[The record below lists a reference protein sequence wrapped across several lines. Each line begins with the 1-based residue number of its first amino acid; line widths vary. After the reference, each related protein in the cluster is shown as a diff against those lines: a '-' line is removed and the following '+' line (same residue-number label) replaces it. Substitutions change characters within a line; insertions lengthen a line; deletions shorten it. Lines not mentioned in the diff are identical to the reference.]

1 MTEDSAPASAPLSLA
16 AQMMISLAALA
27 LLSTLVVGLPAI
39 WLVRNQLESQARAQL
54 QQGMQASQALY
65 AVQLKELAGL
75 ATLTAERPS
84 LAALLRQAQNAPR
97 SADDDLLTYLDTLR
111 DGADLDLIAVCD
123 EASAPLA
130 QVDDAAGAAQLPP
143 LCTLA
148 AGATVLVTQPSGVL
162 PQVWLVAAQPLASG
176 ADAVAGMVVTARWL
190 DLAHTQEMR
199 SQTGLEHTLLVG
211 DLPVVSSLV
220 EDAEASLSGNTS
232 GQPGRS
238 RISWHGQ
245 PFYTDRFT
253 LATQHDGTTTTVEG
267 ALDVTRLVAAE
278 QRLLRL
284 LLASMAL
291 ATVLG
296 LGLAVALARRIS
308 SSLADLARAA
318 AAMRSGNLSSPI
330 AFDASVR
337 EVALL
342 GESLE
347 VTRADLQ
354 RSLAELRQEKA
365 LTDHFLANVSHEF
378 RTPLTAV
385 AASVEL
391 LIDQAAELSPAELQE
406 LLTTLH
412 LGVLNLHKLVDNL
425 LESANIEAGRFR
437 ARPRPANLGEI
448 IANAA
453 ATMQPLLDRH
463 GQRLVVELPA
473 AIPVV
478 MADPRRIVQVLV
490 NLLSNASNAQRGL
503 AASQITI
510 SALLEADGQTVRV
523 LVADQG
529 PGIPLEQRAA
539 LLQGRRF
546 AGTGSDAPGGFG
558 LGLSVVKAIVEGHGG
573 RWGIDDRAGGGAV
586 AWFTLPRAVSQGLE
600 IPGQQHQGPSGPGGT

>member
-97 SADDDLLTYLDTLR
+97 SADDDLLAYLDTLR
-111 DGADLDLIAVCD
+111 EGADLDLIAVCD
-123 EASAPLA
+123 EAGAPLA

-162 PQVWLVAAQPLASG
+162 PQVWLAAAQPLASG

-220 EDAEASLSGNTS
+220 GDAEAPQSGSTP
-232 GQPGRS
+232 GRPGRS
-238 RISWHGQ
+238 RFSWHGQ

-253 LATQHDGTTTTVEG
+253 LATQHDGTTTVEG

-308 SSLADLARAA
+308 SPLADLARAA

-391 LIDQAAELSPAELQE
+391 LIDQAAELNPAELQE

-448 IANAA
+448 IADAA
-453 ATMQPLLDRH
+453 ATMQPLLDRR

-510 SALLEADGQTVRV
+510 SALLEADGQTVQV

-529 PGIPLEQRAA
+529 PGIPPEQRAA

-558 LGLSVVKAIVEGHGG
+558 LGLSVVTAIVEGHGG

-586 AWFTLPRAVSQGLE
+586 AWFTLPRAV
-600 IPGQQHQGPSGPGGT
+600 